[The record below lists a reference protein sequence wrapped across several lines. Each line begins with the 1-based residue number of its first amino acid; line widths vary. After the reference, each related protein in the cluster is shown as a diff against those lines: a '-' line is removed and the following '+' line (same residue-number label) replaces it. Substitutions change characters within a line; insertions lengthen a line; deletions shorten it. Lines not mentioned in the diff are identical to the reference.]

1 MLRAAFSLPEAV
13 LDAERAGSNVEW
25 LPEKVG
31 EDLAGATGNH
41 MELFP
46 TTVFWYRSREG
57 IGDTVRHTVPLA
69 ATPTDDDGNS
79 MRLPKALTP
88 FYRLVRSGKLILEH
102 GVGWRPGRRL
112 DFR

>member
-69 ATPTDDDGNS
+69 TT
-79 MRLPKALTP
+79 
-88 FYRLVRSGKLILEH
+88 FYRLVRSGELMLED
-102 GVGWRPGRRL
+102 VVDCRPGLRL
-112 DFR
+112 DFRYTSIVRAINFSVSIS